1 MRLSNKYGGLQFFAP
16 VPNIGSLT
24 VVFDSHIINVSG
36 ASAAWE
42 VSGTNATTVTYDD
55 ESVNFT
61 VTLESNYVIDS
72 IIVSDGTVPFD
83 ITETTFKL
91 TPSGGTFNDQTVTIT
106 SKLGGRVQ

>member
-42 VSGTNATTVTYDD
+42 VSGT
-55 ESVNFT
+55 
-61 VTLESNYVIDS
+61 
-72 IIVSDGTVPFD
+72 
-83 ITETTFKL
+83 K
-91 TPSGGTFNDQTVTIT
+91 Q
-106 SKLGGRVQ
+106 